1 MLNFRDD
8 ANTARYAGEDIKPA
22 GRRATRA
29 VRANPPPAA
38 LIAQGVDLA
47 PAGFVVPRH
56 NA

>member
-1 MLNFRDD
+1 MVNFRDD

-47 PAGFVVPRH
+47 PAGFVVP
-56 NA
+56 